1 MSVPGCDFVRAG
13 GAIATRPVWIVL
25 VLTLALI
32 SAASDADAARKKHR
46 APKAKAVAE
55 RFDPAN
61 YLTADQVASRYGL
74 SQTASNSPGLRLAG
88 PVGVIEGR
96 AGSQTLRVNGAVIN
110 LTAPVVSWQGRL
122 MISKSDTSHVIDPLL
137 RPRSIRGPKRV
148 QTVVIDAGHGGHDSG
163 ARGRY
168 GREKDFTLDTAKRLE
183 KHLRAAGFRVVMTR
197 SDDVFVPLSSR
208 AERASRERD
217 AVFVSIH
224 FNKGR
229 SRADGVETFALAP
242 PGVPAFRSNRRQ
254 PDANPGNV
262 TDGANIL
269 LAAKIHRRMAASVQ
283 TADRGVKFER
293 FHVLRNNSVPAAL
306 VEGGFLSNPAD
317 ARAIAEPRYR
327 ETLARAIAQGIQ
339 DYAHAVTHGTQPRL
353 ADTAKRRG
361 LFAFF
366 SRDRSSE
373 ARPH

>member
-1 MSVPGCDFVRAG
+1 MSGLGYDFVRAG

-25 VLTLALI
+25 LLTLALI
-32 SAASDADAARKKHR
+32 GAASDADAARKKR
-46 APKAKAVAE
+46 RSPKVKAFVE

-74 SQTASNSPGLRLAG
+74 SHMASNSPDLRLTG

-96 AGSQTLRVNGAVIN
+96 AGSQILRVNGTVVN
-110 LTAPVVSWQGRL
+110 LIAPVVAWQGRI
-122 MISKSDTSHVIDPLL
+122 MISKSDTSHVLDPLL
-137 RPRSIRGPKRV
+137 RPRSARGPKRV

-197 SDDVFVPLSSR
+197 SEDVFVPLPSR
-208 AERASRERD
+208 AARASRERD

-242 PGVPAFRSNRRQ
+242 PGVPAFRSSRRQ
-254 PDANPGNV
+254 PDTSPGNV

-327 ETLARAIAQGIQ
+327 ENLARAIAQGIQ
-339 DYAHAVTHGTQPRL
+339 DYAHAITHGTHPRL
-353 ADTAKRRG
+353 AEPHKRRG

-366 SRDRSSE
+366 SRDRSAE